1 MHNVMTERTRLA
13 PAERSAGNA
22 RRWRSENQLVV
33 VGRRLLRHRKGL
45 IGLIA
50 LLLLTLLSIAS
61 PLVAPY
67 DPNELHLNAQLAP
80 PSAIYW
86 FGTDELGRDI
96 FSRVVYGARPAIQAG
111 LSAVLLAAVIGIL
124 TGLIAGYL
132 GGWLDSLVMRVWD
145 TVLAFPAIFL
155 AIGIVT
161 ILGPGWANAVLAI
174 AIINMPVFSRVVRA
188 TTLSAKER
196 DFTEA
201 ARAIGCTQWQII
213 RRHLLPTCIAPAIVL
228 IAIAVPE
235 AILIEAS
242 LSFLGLGSQPP
253 NPSWGNMLSAAQG
266 YLARSAT
273 FALFPGLAIVGT
285 MLAMGFFADG
295 LQDAID
301 PRRGRPSGRSGAGRS

>member
-1 MHNVMTERTRLA
+1 MQESVTDTPLLA
-13 PAERSAGNA
+13 PAARTRERSRG
-22 RRWRSENQLVV
+22 WRSENQLLL

-45 IGLIA
+45 IGTISLLVLTVIA
-50 LLLLTLLSIAS
+50 LAS

-67 DPNELHLNAQLAP
+67 DPNELHLLDQLAP
-80 PSAIYW
+80 PSRAYW

-111 LSAVLLAAVIGIL
+111 LSAVALAAVIGTL
-124 TGLIAGYL
+124 TGLVAGYL
-132 GGWLDSLVMRVWD
+132 GGWLDSVVMRVWD
-145 TVLAFPAIFL
+145 AVLAFPAIFL

-174 AIINMPVFSRVVRA
+174 AVINMPVFSRVVRA
-188 TTLSAKER
+188 TTLSAKEK
-196 DFTEA
+196 DFIEA
-201 ARAIGCTQWQII
+201 ARAIGCTRWQTI
-213 RRHLLPTCIAPAIVL
+213 RRHLLPTCIVPAIVL
-228 IAIAVPE
+228 VAIAVPE

-266 YLARSAT
+266 YLAQSAT
-273 FALFPGLAIVGT
+273 YALFPGLAIVIT
-285 MLAMGFFADG
+285 MLGMSFFADG

-301 PRRGRPSGRSGAGRS
+301 PRRNRGGKGV